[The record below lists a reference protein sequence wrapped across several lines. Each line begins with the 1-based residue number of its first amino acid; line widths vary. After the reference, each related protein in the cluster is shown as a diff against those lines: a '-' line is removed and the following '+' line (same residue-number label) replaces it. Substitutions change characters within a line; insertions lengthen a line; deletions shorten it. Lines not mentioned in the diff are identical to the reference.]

1 MPWKVTNR
9 VSERLK
15 FLARLQ
21 AGERMTDL
29 CEEFGISRKAGYR
42 LRDRFATLGVAAL
55 VDGSRAPK
63 RVANRTSAE
72 IRELLVTTRLQHP
85 SWGPRKLRAWLLYKH
100 QGLTLPAASTIGDL
114 LRREGLVEPRRMRRS
129 TPAWTGGRSQ
139 PVAPNQLWCADY
151 KGEFRLGNA
160 QYCYPLTITD
170 RFSRMLLA
178 CDGFES
184 IATSSTRQA
193 FEAVFRE
200 YGLPDAIRTDNGAPF
215 ASRGLHGLSRLSAWW
230 LRLGIRHERIEPAH
244 PEQNGQHE
252 RMHLDLKKQT
262 TRPAAPNLL
271 QQQERFDAFVHE
283 YNHERP
289 HEALGQTPP
298 ARHHLP
304 SLRLF
309 PERLPEL
316 IYPLHDR
323 TSSLSPSGHVRLRGR
338 DSSYFIASA
347 LGGEPV
353 GLREVNDG
361 LWLVSYADLDLGHI
375 DERRHCFEPAEPH
388 QPTHENAAE

>member
-1 MPWKVTNR
+1 M
-9 VSERLK
+9 K

-42 LRDRFATLGVAAL
+42 LRDRFAAVGVSAL
-55 VDGSRAPK
+55 VDGSRAPR

-72 IRELLVTTRLQHP
+72 MQELLLAARRAHP
-85 SWGPRKLRAWLLYKH
+85 SWGPRKLRAWLLDRH
-100 QGLTLPAASTIGDL
+100 HGLTLPAASTIGDL
-114 LRREGLVEPRRMRRS
+114 LRREGLVERRRMRRA

-139 PVAPNQLWCADY
+139 PVAPNELWCADY
-151 KGEFRLGNA
+151 KGQFRLGNA

-178 CDGFES
+178 CDGFEA
-184 IATSSTRQA
+184 IDTLSTRQA
-193 FEAVFRE
+193 FESVFRE

-215 ASRGLHGLSRLSAWW
+215 ASRGLHGLSRLAAWW

-262 TRPAAPNLL
+262 TRPAAPTLL
-271 QQQERFDAFVHE
+271 QQQDRFDAFVHE

-298 ARHHLP
+298 VRHHLP
-304 SLRLF
+304 SLRPF
-309 PERLPEL
+309 PEHLPEL
-316 IYPLHDR
+316 TYPLHDR
-323 TSSLSPSGHVRLRGR
+323 TIVLSPSGHLRLAGR
-338 DSSYFIASA
+338 NGAYFIASA
-347 LGGEPV
+347 LGGEHV
-353 GLREVNDG
+353 GLREIEDRI
-361 LWLVSYADLDLGHI
+361 WLVTYVDHDLGLI
-375 DERRHCFEPAEPH
+375 DERQHSFEPADALESRGDS
-388 QPTHENAAE
+388 AAE

>member
-1 MPWKVTNR
+1 MPWKVTNP
-9 VSERLK
+9 VSERMK

-55 VDGSRAPK
+55 VDASRAPK
-63 RVANRTSAE
+63 RVANRTSTE
-72 IRELLVTTRLQHP
+72 IRELLLAARRQHP
-85 SWGPRKLRAWLLYKH
+85 SWGPRKLRAWLLDKH

-129 TPAWTGGRSQ
+129 TPAWTGERSQ
-139 PVAPNQLWCADY
+139 PLAPNELWCADY

-170 RFSRMLLA
+170 RVSRMLLA

-184 IATSSTRQA
+184 IATISTRQA
-193 FEAVFRE
+193 FETVFRE
-200 YGLPDAIRTDNGAPF
+200 YGMPGAIRTDNGAPF
-215 ASRGLHGLSRLSAWW
+215 ASRGLHGLTRLSAWW

-244 PEQNGQHE
+244 PQQNGQHE

-271 QQQERFDAFVHE
+271 QQQERFDTFVHE

-298 ARHHLP
+298 ARHHVCSSRP
-304 SLRLF
+304 F

-316 IYPLHDR
+316 TYPLHDR
-323 TSSLSPSGHVRLRGR
+323 TSRLSPCGHIRVGGRSG
-338 DSSYFIASA
+338 SYFISSA
-347 LGGEPV
+347 LGGEPL
-353 GLREVNDG
+353 GLREIEDRV
-361 LWLVSYADLDLGHI
+361 WLVSYADLDLGHI
-375 DERRHCFEPAEPH
+375 DERRHCFEPAESH
-388 QPTHENAAE
+388 EPTEESAAE